1 MHRLPPLNALKA
13 FEVAGRHMSFSRAAE
28 ELHVTPAAISHQIK
42 ALETDLGVK
51 LFRRLNRSLQLTEAG
66 QACLPGLRSAFETMA
81 SAVGRVRDKE
91 DWNILTISA
100 PPAFGAR
107 WLVPRIVDFRT
118 ANPQIQVRID
128 PAIRSMDPVR
138 DSVDVAIEF
147 SQGHY
152 SGRSVQRPAQRLF
165 GQDVFPVCS
174 PELLDGK
181 NPLTTPDDLRGHTL
195 IHFDAPMDDP
205 GWPNW
210 ETWLRANNVDRL
222 DPNKGPHFTSP
233 NFTTQALLAGHGVA
247 LMAELVVESELATG
261 TLVKPFD
268 ISYPG
273 DLSYWALA
281 TSVDSE
287 DDPVTL
293 FWNWLT
299 REASRYVRE
308 KQMQSQ
314 FRPTADN
321 SPDSNVS

>member
-1 MHRLPPLNALKA
+1 
-13 FEVAGRHMSFSRAAE
+13 MSFSRAAE

-91 DWNILTISA
+91 DWNVLTISA

-152 SGRSVQRPAQRLF
+152 SGRSVQRSAQRLF

-314 FRPTADN
+314 SHPTVN
-321 SPDSNVS
+321 KSPD

>member
-1 MHRLPPLNALKA
+1 MHRLPSLNALKA

-91 DWNILTISA
+91 DWNVLTISA

-128 PAIRSMDPVR
+128 PAIRSMDTVR
-138 DSVDVAIEF
+138 ASVDVAIEF

-152 SGRSVQRPAQRLF
+152 SDREAQRLF

-181 NPLTTPDDLRGHTL
+181 NPLTTPADLRRHTL
-195 IHFDAPMDDP
+195 IHFDAPTGDP
-205 GWPNW
+205 EWPNW
-210 ETWLRANNVDRL
+210 ETWLSANNVGQI

-233 NFTTQALLAGHGVA
+233 NFTTQALLSGHGVA
-247 LMAELVVESELATG
+247 LMAELVVENELATG

-281 TSVDSE
+281 TSMGAA
-287 DDPVTL
+287 DDPITL
-293 FWNWLT
+293 FWNWIT
-299 REASRYVRE
+299 NEAASYVQER
-308 KQMQSQ
+308 KIQNQSVWAI
-314 FRPTADN
+314 PKILNANAD
-321 SPDSNVS
+321 

>member
-247 LMAELVVESELATG
+247 LMAELVVENELATG

-314 FRPTADN
+314 SRPTADN
-321 SPDSNVS
+321 SPDPNVS

>member
-314 FRPTADN
+314 SRPTADN
-321 SPDSNVS
+321 SPDPNVS

>member
-293 FWNWLT
+293 FWKWLT

>member
-1 MHRLPPLNALKA
+1 
-13 FEVAGRHMSFSRAAE
+13 MSFSRAAE

-91 DWNILTISA
+91 DWNVLTISA

-314 FRPTADN
+314 SRPTADN
-321 SPDSNVS
+321 SPDPNVS

>member
-1 MHRLPPLNALKA
+1 M
-13 FEVAGRHMSFSRAAE
+13 E
-28 ELHVTPAAISHQIK
+28 
-42 ALETDLGVK
+42 
-51 LFRRLNRSLQLTEAG
+51 
-66 QACLPGLRSAFETMA
+66 
-81 SAVGRVRDKE
+81 SAVNRVRDKE

-107 WLVPRIVDFRT
+107 WLVPRIVEFRT

-128 PAIRSMDPVR
+128 PAIRSMDPGR

-152 SGRSVQRPAQRLF
+152 SGREAQRLF

-174 PELLDGK
+174 PELLRGR
-181 NPLTTPDDLRGHTL
+181 NPLTKPADLRKHTL
-195 IHFDAPMDDP
+195 IHFDAPMGDP
-205 GWPNW
+205 EWPNW
-210 ETWLRANNVDRL
+210 ETWLSANNVGQI

-233 NFTTQALLAGHGVA
+233 NFTTQALLSGHGVA

-281 TSVDSE
+281 TSVE
-287 DDPVTL
+287 TADDPITL

-299 REASRYVRE
+299 QEASRYVRE

>member
-1 MHRLPPLNALKA
+1 
-13 FEVAGRHMSFSRAAE
+13 MSFSRAAE

-91 DWNILTISA
+91 DWNVLTISA

-152 SGRSVQRPAQRLF
+152 SGRSVQRSAQRLF

-268 ISYPG
+268 H
-273 DLSYWALA
+273 
-281 TSVDSE
+281 
-287 DDPVTL
+287 
-293 FWNWLT
+293 
-299 REASRYVRE
+299 
-308 KQMQSQ
+308 
-314 FRPTADN
+314 
-321 SPDSNVS
+321 

>member
-1 MHRLPPLNALKA
+1 MSRLPPLNSLKA
-13 FEVAGRHMSFSRAAE
+13 FESAGRHMSFSRAAE

-42 ALETDLGVK
+42 ALESDLGVK
-51 LFRRLNRSLQLTEAG
+51 LFRRLNRSLRLTEAG
-66 QACLPGLRSAFETMA
+66 QACLPGLREAFETMV
-81 SAVGRVRDKE
+81 SAVDRVRAKE

-128 PAIRSMDPVR
+128 PAIRSMDPGR

-152 SGRSVQRPAQRLF
+152 SGREAQRLF

-174 PELLDGK
+174 PELLTGRD
-181 NPLTTPDDLRGHTL
+181 PLKKPADLRKHTL
-195 IHFDAPMDDP
+195 IHFDAPMGDP
-205 GWPNW
+205 EWPNW
-210 ETWLRANNVDRL
+210 ETWLSANNVSQI

-233 NFTTQALLAGHGVA
+233 NFTTQALLSGHGVA
-247 LMAELVVESELATG
+247 LMAELVVENELATG

-281 TSVDSE
+281 TSMGAA
-287 DDPVTL
+287 DDPITL
-293 FWNWLT
+293 FWNWIT
-299 REASRYVRE
+299 HEAARYVQER
-308 KQMQSQ
+308 KIQNQSVSAIPK
-314 FRPTADN
+314 FLNANAD
-321 SPDSNVS
+321 

>member
-1 MHRLPPLNALKA
+1 
-13 FEVAGRHMSFSRAAE
+13 MSFSRAAE

-66 QACLPGLRSAFETMA
+66 QACLPGLRSAFETLA

-128 PAIRSMDPVR
+128 PAIRSMDPGR

-152 SGRSVQRPAQRLF
+152 SSRVAQRLF

-174 PELLDGK
+174 PELLSGN
-181 NPLTTPDDLRGHTL
+181 NPLTTPTDLRRHTL
-195 IHFDAPMDDP
+195 IHFDAPTGDP
-205 GWPNW
+205 EWPNW
-210 ETWLRANNVDRL
+210 ETWLSANNIDQI
-222 DPNKGPHFTSP
+222 DPNRGPHFTSP

-281 TSVDSE
+281 TSVKDAG
-287 DDPVTL
+287 DPITL
-293 FWNWLT
+293 FWNWLA
-299 REASRYVRE
+299 REASRYTRE
-308 KQMQSQ
+308 RKIQNQSVST
-314 FRPTADN
+314 FRRT
-321 SPDSNVS
+321 

>member
-66 QACLPGLRSAFETMA
+66 QACLPGLRSAFETMV

-152 SGRSVQRPAQRLF
+152 SGRSAQRLF

-174 PELLDGK
+174 PELLSGK
-181 NPLTTPDDLRGHTL
+181 NPLTTPADLRRHTL
-195 IHFDAPMDDP
+195 IHFDAPMGDP
-205 GWPNW
+205 EWPNW

-281 TSVDSE
+281 TSVESE

-293 FWNWLT
+293 FWSWLT

-308 KQMQSQ
+308 KQIQNQSL
-314 FRPTADN
+314 PTVDKFL
-321 SPDSNVS
+321 DSNAG

>member
-91 DWNILTISA
+91 DWNVLTISA

-152 SGRSVQRPAQRLF
+152 SGRSVQRSAQRLF

-308 KQMQSQ
+308 KQMRSQ

-321 SPDSNVS
+321 SPDPNVS

>member
-91 DWNILTISA
+91 DWNVLTISA

-152 SGRSVQRPAQRLF
+152 SGRSVQRSAQRLF

-308 KQMQSQ
+308 KQMQGQ

-321 SPDSNVS
+321 SPDPNVS

>member
-1 MHRLPPLNALKA
+1 MALDGWCLGSLISERQIHRFKYGSILL
-13 FEVAGRHMSFSRAAE
+13 S
-28 ELHVTPAAISHQIK
+28 
-42 ALETDLGVK
+42 GVWT
-51 LFRRLNRSLQLTEAG
+51 R
-66 QACLPGLRSAFETMA
+66 
-81 SAVGRVRDKE
+81 
-91 DWNILTISA
+91 
-100 PPAFGAR
+100 
-107 WLVPRIVDFRT
+107 
-118 ANPQIQVRID
+118 
-128 PAIRSMDPVR
+128 VR

-281 TSVDSE
+281 LQST
-287 DDPVTL
+287 
-293 FWNWLT
+293 
-299 REASRYVRE
+299 VR
-308 KQMQSQ
+308 
-314 FRPTADN
+314 TIL
-321 SPDSNVS
+321 

>member
-91 DWNILTISA
+91 DWNVLTISA

-152 SGRSVQRPAQRLF
+152 SGRSVQRSAQRLF

-281 TSVDSE
+281 SSVDSE

>member
-1 MHRLPPLNALKA
+1 
-13 FEVAGRHMSFSRAAE
+13 MSFSRAAE

-42 ALETDLGVK
+42 ALESDLGVK
-51 LFRRLNRSLQLTEAG
+51 LFRRLNRSLRLTEAG
-66 QACLPGLRSAFETMA
+66 QACLPGLRGAFETMV
-81 SAVGRVRDKE
+81 SAVDRIRDKE

-128 PAIRSMDPVR
+128 PAIRSMDPGR

-152 SGRSVQRPAQRLF
+152 SGREAQRLF

-210 ETWLRANNVDRL
+210 ETWLSANSVDQI
-222 DPNKGPHFTSP
+222 DPNRGPHFTSP

-247 LMAELVVESELATG
+247 LLAALVVESELATG

-281 TSVDSE
+281 TSVESKDE
-287 DDPVTL
+287 PVTL

-314 FRPTADN
+314 SHPTVN
-321 SPDSNVS
+321 KSPD

>member
-91 DWNILTISA
+91 DWNVLTISA

-281 TSVDSE
+281 SSVDSE

-314 FRPTADN
+314 FRPTADK

>member
-152 SGRSVQRPAQRLF
+152 SGRSVQRSAQRLF

-308 KQMQSQ
+308 KQMRSQ

-321 SPDSNVS
+321 SPDPNVS

>member
-91 DWNILTISA
+91 DWNVLTISA

-152 SGRSVQRPAQRLF
+152 SGRSVQRSAQRLF

-321 SPDSNVS
+321 SPDPNVS

>member
-51 LFRRLNRSLQLTEAG
+51 LFHRLNRSLQLTEAG
-66 QACLPGLRSAFETMA
+66 QACLPGLRSAFETMV

-91 DWNILTISA
+91 DWNVLTISA

-321 SPDSNVS
+321 SPDPNVS

>member
-28 ELHVTPAAISHQIK
+28 ELHVTPAAITHQIK

-91 DWNILTISA
+91 DWNVLTISA

-281 TSVDSE
+281 SSVDSE

-314 FRPTADN
+314 FRPTADK

>member
-1 MHRLPPLNALKA
+1 
-13 FEVAGRHMSFSRAAE
+13 
-28 ELHVTPAAISHQIK
+28 
-42 ALETDLGVK
+42 
-51 LFRRLNRSLQLTEAG
+51 
-66 QACLPGLRSAFETMA
+66 
-81 SAVGRVRDKE
+81 
-91 DWNILTISA
+91 
-100 PPAFGAR
+100 
-107 WLVPRIVDFRT
+107 
-118 ANPQIQVRID
+118 
-128 PAIRSMDPVR
+128 MDPVR

-152 SGRSVQRPAQRLF
+152 SGRSAQRLF

-174 PELLDGK
+174 PELLNGK
-181 NPLTTPDDLRGHTL
+181 HPLTTPADLRRHTL

-205 GWPNW
+205 EWPNW

-293 FWNWLT
+293 FWSWLT

-314 FRPTADN
+314 SRPTVDK
-321 SPDSNVS
+321 SPD

>member
-91 DWNILTISA
+91 DWNVLTISA

-308 KQMQSQ
+308 NQMQSQ

>member
-1 MHRLPPLNALKA
+1 L
-13 FEVAGRHMSFSRAAE
+13 S
-28 ELHVTPAAISHQIK
+28 
-42 ALETDLGVK
+42 
-51 LFRRLNRSLQLTEAG
+51 
-66 QACLPGLRSAFETMA
+66 
-81 SAVGRVRDKE
+81 RVRDKE

-152 SGRSVQRPAQRLF
+152 SGRSAQRLF

-174 PELLDGK
+174 PELLSGK
-181 NPLTTPDDLRGHTL
+181 YPLTTPADLRGHTL
-195 IHFDAPMDDP
+195 IHFDAPMGDP
-205 GWPNW
+205 EWPNW

-273 DLSYWALA
+273 DQTPDFVFESVESFGCI
-281 TSVDSE
+281 TSFSFNNQCCIIILHLNLLRKRHFHQVPTLVLQDS
-287 DDPVTL
+287 P
-293 FWNWLT
+293 NH
-299 REASRYVRE
+299 
-308 KQMQSQ
+308 
-314 FRPTADN
+314 
-321 SPDSNVS
+321 

>member
-1 MHRLPPLNALKA
+1 
-13 FEVAGRHMSFSRAAE
+13 MSFSRAAE

-66 QACLPGLRSAFETMA
+66 QACLPGLRSAFETMV

-321 SPDSNVS
+321 SPDPNVS

>member
-91 DWNILTISA
+91 DWNVLTISA

-152 SGRSVQRPAQRLF
+152 SGRSVQRSAQRLF

>member
-81 SAVGRVRDKE
+81 SAVGQVRDKE
-91 DWNILTISA
+91 DWNVLTISA

-152 SGRSVQRPAQRLF
+152 SGRSVQRSAQRLF

-321 SPDSNVS
+321 SPDPNVS

>member
-66 QACLPGLRSAFETMA
+66 QACLPGLRSAFETMV

-152 SGRSVQRPAQRLF
+152 SGRSVQRSAQRLF

-321 SPDSNVS
+321 SPDPNVS

>member
-91 DWNILTISA
+91 DWNVLTISA

-152 SGRSVQRPAQRLF
+152 SGRSVQRSAQRLF
-165 GQDVFPVCS
+165 GQDVFPVCG

-314 FRPTADN
+314 SRPTADN
-321 SPDSNVS
+321 SPDPNVS

>member
-91 DWNILTISA
+91 DWNVLTISA

-152 SGRSVQRPAQRLF
+152 SGRSVQRSAQRLF

-247 LMAELVVESELATG
+247 LMAELVVENELATG

-314 FRPTADN
+314 SRPTADN
-321 SPDSNVS
+321 SPDPNVS

>member
-42 ALETDLGVK
+42 ALETNLGVK

-91 DWNILTISA
+91 DWNVLTISA

-152 SGRSVQRPAQRLF
+152 SGRSVQRSAQRLF

-314 FRPTADN
+314 FRPTADK

>member
-91 DWNILTISA
+91 DWNVLTISA

-118 ANPQIQVRID
+118 ANPQVQVRID

-152 SGRSVQRPAQRLF
+152 SGRSVQRSAQRLF

-321 SPDSNVS
+321 SPDPNVS

>member
-42 ALETDLGVK
+42 ALETNLGVK

-128 PAIRSMDPVR
+128 PAIRSMDPIR

-152 SGRSVQRPAQRLF
+152 SGRSVQRSAQRLF

-205 GWPNW
+205 EWPNW

-308 KQMQSQ
+308 KQMRSQ

-321 SPDSNVS
+321 SPDPNVS

>member
-152 SGRSVQRPAQRLF
+152 SGRSVQRSAQRLF

-314 FRPTADN
+314 SRPTADN
-321 SPDSNVS
+321 SPDPNVS

>member
-91 DWNILTISA
+91 DWNVLTISA

-247 LMAELVVESELATG
+247 LMAELVVENELATG

-321 SPDSNVS
+321 SPDPNVS

>member
-1 MHRLPPLNALKA
+1 M
-13 FEVAGRHMSFSRAAE
+13 V
-28 ELHVTPAAISHQIK
+28 
-42 ALETDLGVK
+42 
-51 LFRRLNRSLQLTEAG
+51 
-66 QACLPGLRSAFETMA
+66 
-81 SAVGRVRDKE
+81 SAVNRIRDKE

-107 WLVPRIVDFRT
+107 WLVPRIVEFRT

-128 PAIRSMDPVR
+128 PAIRSMDPGR

-152 SGRSVQRPAQRLF
+152 SGREAQRLF

-174 PELLDGK
+174 PELLRGG
-181 NPLTTPDDLRGHTL
+181 NPLKKPADLRKHTL
-195 IHFDAPMDDP
+195 IHFDAPMGDP
-205 GWPNW
+205 EWPNW

-247 LMAELVVESELATG
+247 LMAELVVENELATG

-314 FRPTADN
+314 SRPTADN